1 MMKKPIHK
9 FFYEDLI
16 DEQHKWSIDQIA
28 EFYQTSQEEVISAL
42 TKANEVHSDNPLST
56 SYLDTN
62 SDTDGCVSEGT
73 STQPRRDVQCSPG
86 EDRAQSG
93 SGVVVGGD
101 SS

>member
-1 MMKKPIHK
+1 MKKPIHK

-42 TKANEVHSDNPLST
+42 TKANEANSNNPLST
-56 SYLDTN
+56 CYLDSD
-62 SDTDGCVSEGT
+62 SDTDGCVGEGIT
-73 STQPRRDVQCSPG
+73 TQPRRDVQCHPG
-86 EDRAQSG
+86 KDRDQRSA
-93 SGVVVGGD
+93 GVVAGGD